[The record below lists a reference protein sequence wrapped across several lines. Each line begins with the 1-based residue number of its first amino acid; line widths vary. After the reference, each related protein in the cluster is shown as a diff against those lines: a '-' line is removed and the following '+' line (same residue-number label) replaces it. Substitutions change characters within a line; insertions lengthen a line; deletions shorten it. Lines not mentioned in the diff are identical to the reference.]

1 MQGVYPEIIKKSFQ
15 QRAVYK
21 IDSYLSIIGSLI
33 TLFIQI
39 SLWYALMGNGGSI
52 GGISFQDMFNYLI
65 INTVVLAL
73 VYSNAGN
80 ELAKKVQD
88 GSIAIDLIRPTSL
101 KYFLLSQDLGNN
113 LFVVVFSVLP
123 VCLVS
128 IAIFGF
134 RLPSDIIRICLFLL
148 SLVNGIII
156 IFLINYIFGLLAFWL
171 KSTWYISWYT
181 GALFKLFGGTFVPI
195 WFYPRF
201 LQNISEAL
209 PFRLVTF
216 EPISIFTGKL
226 SLASSAYVILYQL
239 IWIVILNITE
249 KLVWNRAQSKI
260 SIQGG

>member
-1 MQGVYPEIIKKSFQ
+1 MLGVYLEIIKKSFQ

-52 GGISFQDMFNYLI
+52 NGISFQDMFNYLI

-88 GSIAIDLIRPTSL
+88 GSVAIDLIRPVSL

-113 LFVVVFSVLP
+113 LFVVVFNVLP

-134 RLPSDIIRICLFLL
+134 RLPSDIIRLCLFVL
-148 SLVNGIII
+148 SLVNGVII

-171 KSTWYISWYT
+171 KSTWYIPWYT

-195 WFYPRF
+195 WFYPGF
-201 LQNISEAL
+201 LQRISEVL

-216 EPISIFTGKL
+216 EPISIYLGKL
-226 SLASSAYVILYQL
+226 PLVSSAYVIFYQL
-239 IWIVILNITE
+239 IWIAVLNIAE
-249 KLVWNRAQSKI
+249 KMVWNRAQSKI

>member
-1 MQGVYPEIIKKSFQ
+1 MLEVYHEIIKKSFQ

-52 GGISFQDMFNYLI
+52 GGVSFQDMFNYLI

-73 VYSNAGN
+73 VSSNAGN

-88 GSIAIDLIRPTSL
+88 GSIAIDLIRPVSL

-113 LFVVVFSVLP
+113 LFVVVFNVLP

-128 IAIFGF
+128 VAIFGF
-134 RLPSDIIRICLFLL
+134 SLPSDVIRVCLFLL

-171 KSTWYISWYT
+171 KSTWYIPWYT

-195 WFYPRF
+195 WFYPGF
-201 LQNISEAL
+201 LQRISEAL

-216 EPISIFTGKL
+216 EPISIYTGKL
-226 SLASSAYVILYQL
+226 PLGSSAFVIIYQL
-239 IWIVILNITE
+239 IWIIVLNMAE
-249 KLVWNRAQSKI
+249 KIVWKRAQSKI
-260 SIQGG
+260 SVQGG